1 MKRFRQIG
9 VAIGLGLF
17 LAFPQGRLRADLDE
31 ATSGAIDRGI
41 EYLLR
46 ATEERIGSLEKEF
59 GGRSAQA
66 NQENGL
72 GRLALE
78 VYALVVAG
86 VSLDHPV
93 IRRSFLFL
101 EKMTFDHTYS
111 TAIYAFALDAAI
123 AQIED
128 DLLMFRS
135 KKVQQRFR
143 DDPAIGRVFRP
154 RLAEAVRAIVQSQ
167 NDTGGWRYGPG
178 AKDFDNSNVQFA
190 VLALGVGAKRQVPIE
205 TEVWL
210 KVVDHFV
217 KGQEKNGPEI
227 RDRLTF
233 RSAEERGRPRDD
245 VKLISK
251 DRDVSRNREKAGER
265 ERRDGS
271 TTVVAPPEEQRIGEE
286 RIEVFQRGWDYVN
299 KGGSNWNMTCAGLSS
314 LLLARDNLRGRI
326 AGEQK
331 EALDKAI
338 RDGYGWVMGHWTPTG
353 SYYGIYSIEKAA
365 DIGEVVKFG
374 PHDWYAEISRYLV
387 GAQRHD
393 GSWPKGSSHG
403 EEPPISTAFALLVL
417 NRATSLLTQNP
428 VSRIVVSGKRSADDP
443 TDRSWVYVPDLDT
456 TIHYPSLLRSI
467 RLRPSPKLLRFLENI
482 VDNYLDERKGELVP
496 ELAFVRDSIP
506 NRTAQRIVDDYLVK
520 ITGYRYKDPEDY
532 RRWYAR
538 WERIIRIGEAKK
550 QERKDDLLKYYAST
564 TKSVPLRKTIMWAL
578 GQIGAREAIPL
589 LLEDLSHAEA
599 TVRLSAY
606 NYFKAYFLDFPPP
619 FDPSAGESTR
629 EGQVAAI
636 REWYAKQR

>member
-17 LAFPQGRLRADLDE
+17 LALPPGRLAANDAASD
-31 ATSGAIDRGI
+31 AIDRGI
-41 EYLLR
+41 EYLLG
-46 ATEERIGSLEKEF
+46 ATEKRVDSLEKEF
-59 GGRSAQA
+59 GGKAAPAS
-66 NQENGL
+66 QENGV

-93 IRRSFLFL
+93 LRRSFQFL
-101 EKMTFDHTYS
+101 EKMTFTHTYS

-143 DDPAIGRVFRP
+143 DDPALGKEYRP
-154 RLAEAVRAIVQSQ
+154 RLAEAVEAIVKSQ
-167 NDTGGWRYGPG
+167 NDKGGWRYGPD

-190 VLALGVGAKRQVPIE
+190 VLALGVGGKRQVPID

-227 RDRLTF
+227 SERLTF
-233 RSAEERGRPRDD
+233 KSAEERGQRRDD

-251 DRDVSRNREKAGER
+251 DRDLAKNREKSVEKEKR
-265 ERRDGS
+265 EGN
-271 TTVVAPPEEQRIGEE
+271 TTVRAPPEEQRVGEE
-286 RIEVFQRGWDYVN
+286 KIEVFQRGWDYEN
-299 KGGSNWNMTCAGLSS
+299 TGGSNWNMTCAGLSS
-314 LLLARDNLRGRI
+314 LLLARDNLRGKI

-338 RDGYGWVMGHWTPTG
+338 RDGYGWVTGHWSPTG

-374 PHDWYAEISRYLV
+374 PHDWYEEISSYLV
-387 GAQRHD
+387 RAQQDD
-393 GSWPKGSSHG
+393 GSWPKGASHG

-506 NRTAQRIVDDYLVK
+506 NRTAQKIIDDYLVK
-520 ITGYRYKDPEDY
+520 ITGYRYKDPQDY
-532 RRWYAR
+532 RKWYAR
-538 WERIIRIGEAKK
+538 WERIIRIGETKK

-564 TKSVPLRKTIMWAL
+564 NKSIPLRKTIMWAL
-578 GQIGAREAIPL
+578 GQLGASEAIPL
-589 LLEDLSHAEA
+589 LLDDLNHPEA

-636 REWYAKQR
+636 REWYAKQK